1 MRGGLGKDFVLRIP
15 FRNIVDLG
23 VQFRCQLHPCA
34 LMSIYGSFVGS
45 LVVCF
50 VLWLVFLVGWVGFY
64 LEELELIMVAYD
76 MLAGKSVVM
85 GLLVGLGR
93 PLMRV
98 FCLTFLAC
106 WAILLGLVGLC
117 WVVPLSF
124 GTTPF
129 PLLEGSLRGG
139 FLWVERCLAS
149 LEVSGA
155 RGLFQVL
162 EKAWVLL
169 GEFLLEEKG
178 PTHQENSLSRNLQG
192 FFAANS
198 GCR

>member
-1 MRGGLGKDFVLRIP
+1 MRGGLGKGFVLRIP
-15 FRNIVDLG
+15 FRNIVGLG
-23 VQFRCQLHPCA
+23 VQFRCQLHLCA
-34 LMSIYGSFVGS
+34 LMSIFGSFAGI

-50 VLWLVFLVGWVGFY
+50 VPWLVFLEGWVDFY
-64 LEELELIMVAYD
+64 LVGLVLTMVVYG

-93 PLMRV
+93 PLMKV

-106 WAILLGLVGLC
+106 WGILLGLVGLC

-139 FLWVERCLAS
+139 FLWVVWCLAS
-149 LEVSGA
+149 LGVSVA

-162 EKAWVLL
+162 ERAWVLL
-169 GEFLLEEKG
+169 GEFLLEKV
-178 PTHQENSLSRNLQG
+178 
-192 FFAANS
+192 
-198 GCR
+198 